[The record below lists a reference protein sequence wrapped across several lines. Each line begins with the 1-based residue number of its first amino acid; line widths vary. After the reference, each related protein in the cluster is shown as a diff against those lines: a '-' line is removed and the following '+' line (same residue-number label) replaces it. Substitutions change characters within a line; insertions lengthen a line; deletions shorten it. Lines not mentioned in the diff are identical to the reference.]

1 MDIMAPLP
9 TWLRDRPCLAA
20 LAWLVPAMLLP
31 VLPIDETRYLS
42 IAWEMRST
50 GDAIGLLLNG
60 QPYMD
65 KPPLLFW
72 LVNVAWTLFGV
83 STVAARAVCVAFAA
97 ASIGTVVAV
106 ARRLGHD
113 DAPAVGWVMLPFVL
127 FGAFAPITMFDGPLV
142 FFVALGFLGLVH
154 WVQGDSRH
162 GAALFLV
169 AAVCGLLAKG
179 PVFLVHVAGPLA
191 LVRWWHPG
199 RVASP
204 WRFAVGIGTC
214 LVVAC
219 VPLAAWAVQ
228 SALRIDGVSVAHSL
242 AHQSVGRVTHS
253 FAHQRNVLWYVPWV
267 VPFLLPWALVARWRQ
282 LRPSLGLA
290 SATPLGRFGIAA
302 SLPAFFVFSLIS
314 GKQVHYLLP
323 LVPGAAFVVASMA
336 REAPASLA
344 YHRVGWL
351 VAAAGLA
358 WAWPVANATIG
369 MRGNASWYVA
379 ALAAAAMLLV
389 AAMLV
394 AGMRHQPAGMAL
406 RQAAGAA
413 LAALVATVLLVGTH
427 AKAHMD
433 PAELADAVTRL
444 QHRGVLVA
452 AVDDEP
458 GMVTFLAR
466 LAQPLPRITDE
477 AAWVA
482 AHPGGLA
489 LMHASRGSPPPFVVA
504 PISLADGWE
513 GLVPAAHLSEVRQ
526 FVNRTPS
533 PAP

>member
-1 MDIMAPLP
+1 MDITAPLP
-9 TWLRDRPCLAA
+9 TWLRDRPWVAA
-20 LAWLVPAMLLP
+20 LVWLLPSMLLP

-72 LVNVAWTLFGV
+72 LVNVAWTLLGV
-83 STVAARAVCVAFAA
+83 STFTARAVSVAFAA
-97 ASIGTVVAV
+97 ASVAAVVAI

-127 FGAFAPITMFDGPLV
+127 FGAFAPVTMFDGPLV
-142 FFVALGFLGLVH
+142 FFVALGFLGLVR
-154 WVQGDSRH
+154 WVQGDERA

-169 AAVCGLLAKG
+169 AATCGLLAKG

-199 RVASP
+199 KVASP
-204 WRFAVGIGTC
+204 WRFTVGIGMC
-214 LVVAC
+214 MVVAS
-219 VPLAAWAVQ
+219 VPLAAWAVH

-242 AHQSVGRVTHS
+242 AHQSVGRVTRS
-253 FAHQRNVLWYVPWV
+253 FAHQRSVLWYLPWV

-282 LRPSLGLA
+282 LRSSLGLA
-290 SATPLGRFGIAA
+290 SATPMGRFGIAA

-351 VAAAGLA
+351 AAAAGLA

-379 ALAAAAMLLV
+379 AMLLV
-389 AAMLV
+389 AATL
-394 AGMRHQPAGMAL
+394 AGSMRHQPAGAAL
-406 RQAAGAA
+406 RQAAGSA

-433 PAELADAVTRL
+433 PAELADAVTHLR
-444 QHRGVLVA
+444 QRGVLVA

-477 AAWVA
+477 AAWVV
-482 AHPGGLA
+482 AHPSGLA
-489 LMHASRGSPPPFVVA
+489 LMHASRGNPPSFVLS

-526 FVNRTPS
+526 FVTRTPS